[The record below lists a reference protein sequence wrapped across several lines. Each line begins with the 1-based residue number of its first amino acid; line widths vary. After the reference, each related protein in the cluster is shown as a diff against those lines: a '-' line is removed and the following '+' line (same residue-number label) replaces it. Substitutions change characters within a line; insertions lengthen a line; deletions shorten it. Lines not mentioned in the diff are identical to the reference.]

1 LNANENDY
9 QLNYLHQVTSF
20 LLCSLMLLKNKA
32 VQIWAR
38 RLHIY
43 ISMALLLVVLFFSVT
58 GITLNRPE
66 LFVRNEP
73 AVDEVVVQLPDEL
86 MVSGSREFVPDE
98 KQLVAFLTERAVI
111 SGQPSAVEVF
121 TEVEDGELVEGE
133 ISLNYKGPGI
143 NASVFIDLTT
153 QEAVIE
159 KSHYG
164 VIAVLNDLHKGRNSG
179 EVWKWFIDITA
190 LLMVF
195 FVLTG
200 VYLLLPQKK
209 TFSTSLKWT
218 AAGSLATLLIF
229 FFAVP

>member
-1 LNANENDY
+1 
-9 QLNYLHQVTSF
+9 
-20 LLCSLMLLKNKA
+20 MLLKNKT
-32 VQIWAR
+32 VQLWAR

-66 LFVRNEP
+66 LFVKSQP
-73 AVDEVVVQLPDEL
+73 TTAEVVLQLPDAL
-86 MVSGSREFVPDE
+86 MASGTRNFVPDE
-98 KQLVAFLTERAVI
+98 VELVAFITERADI
-111 SGQPSAVEVF
+111 SGKPSDVEVF
-121 TEVEDGELVEGE
+121 TEVEDGELLEGE
-133 ISLNYKGPGI
+133 MSLDYKGPGF

-153 QEAVIE
+153 QVAVIE

-164 VIAVLNDLHKGRNSG
+164 AVAVLNDLHKGRNSG

-200 VYLLLPQKK
+200 VCLLLPKKK
-209 TFSTSLKWT
+209 TFNTSLKWT
-218 AAGSLATLLIF
+218 AAGSVITLLIF